1 MLIVM
6 RQGCT
11 DRETDR
17 VLNRIAE
24 LGWSGHTLLFGD
36 RRVVG
41 ASSPDGAPD
50 PTELEGLDGIDRV
63 VPVEKP
69 YTLASREARSERSRI
84 QIGNVVVGG
93 TDPIVIAGP
102 CAVEDEGA
110 LVELAMFLRENG
122 ADVLRAGAFKP
133 RTSPYSFQ
141 GLGMRGL
148 EILARVRERCR
159 IPVITEVL
167 DEESLAGALE
177 FVDILQVGA
186 RNMQNYALLKKVGR
200 GGKPVFLKR
209 GMNATMEDLLL
220 AAEYVLS
227 EGNPNVMV
235 CERGI
240 RTFSDHSRFT
250 LDLSIVPALRE
261 ASHLP
266 VFVDPSHGTGDR
278 GRVASMALAA
288 IAAGADGVMVEV
300 HADPARALSDGR
312 QALLP
317 SEFASLTSRIR
328 ALAIALAPGNEVVP

>member
-17 VLNRIAE
+17 VLQRIAE
-24 LGWSGHTLLFGD
+24 LGWSGHALVLGD

-41 ASSPDGAPD
+41 ASTPEGVPD

-84 QIGNVVVGG
+84 RIGDTLVGG
-93 TDPIVIAGP
+93 PAPVIIAGP
-102 CAVEDEGA
+102 CAVEDEAA
-110 LVELAMFLRENG
+110 LADLAIELREHG

-148 EILARVRERCR
+148 EILARVRDRCGL
-159 IPVITEVL
+159 PVITEAL
-167 DEESLAGALE
+167 DDESLAGALE
-177 FVDILQVGA
+177 FADILQVGA
-186 RNMQNYALLKKVGR
+186 RNMQNYALLRKAGR
-200 GGKPVFLKR
+200 GGKPVFIKR
-209 GMNATMEDLLL
+209 GMTATMEDLLL

-227 EGNPNVMV
+227 EGNPEVMV

-261 ASHLP
+261 VSHLP
-266 VFVDPSHGTGDR
+266 VFVDPSHGTGER
-278 GRVASMALAA
+278 TRVTAMALAA
-288 IAAGADGVMVEV
+288 IAAGVDGVMVEV

-317 SEFASLTSRIR
+317 AEFAELVTKIR
-328 ALAIALAPGNEVVP
+328 ELSTVLAPRGEVVP